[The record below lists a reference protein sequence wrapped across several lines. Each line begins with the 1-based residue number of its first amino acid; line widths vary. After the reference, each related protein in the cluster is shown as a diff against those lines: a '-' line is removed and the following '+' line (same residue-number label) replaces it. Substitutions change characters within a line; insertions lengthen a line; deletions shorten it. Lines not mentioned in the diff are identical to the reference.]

1 MNDDKDQSIVAHL
14 EELRGTILRC
24 LIAVALVLPFVFYF
38 SNNILELLTKLS
50 IGKNE
55 ITLNYFSPMEV
66 FLLQLKLSLLIDL
79 VICFPYI
86 VKNLW
91 DFILP
96 ALYENERKFIG
107 SIVITSSLLFA
118 FGVLFCLFV
127 IVPMIINFGISFSS
141 KEIHAMFGI
150 SNIVNLALNLAL
162 VFGLMFQIPLVVNML
177 IRWDI
182 IDYESISKYRPYVA
196 VVLLIFSALLTPPD
210 IVSQILLFIPT
221 YFLFELGLIFS
232 KHSNSKKDDE

>member
-1 MNDDKDQSIVAHL
+1 MSVDDKDQSIIAHL
-14 EELRGTILRC
+14 EELRSTALKCVISV
-24 LIAVALVLPFVFYF
+24 AVVLPFVFYF
-38 SNNILELLTKLS
+38 SPKILSFLTKIL
-50 IGKNE
+50 IGNNN

-66 FLLQLKLSLLIDL
+66 FLLQLKLSVILDV

-96 ALYENERKFIG
+96 ALYEHERKFIG
-107 SIVITSSLLFA
+107 SIVLSSSMLFA
-118 FGVLFCLFV
+118 FGVSFCLFV
-127 IVPMIINFGISFSS
+127 IVPMIINFGINFSNN
-141 KEIHAMFGI
+141 EIQAVFGI
-150 SNIVNLALNLAL
+150 SNVINLALNMAL

-182 IDYESISKYRPYVA
+182 LDYEAISKYRPYV
-196 VVLLIFSALLTPPD
+196 VTVILIFSALLTPPD

-221 YFLFELGLIFS
+221 YCLFELGLLFS
-232 KHSNSKKDDE
+232 PKKKKNL

>member
-1 MNDDKDQSIVAHL
+1 MKDNDKDQSVIAHL
-14 EELRGTILRC
+14 EELRGTVFRC
-24 LIAVALVLPFVFYF
+24 VLALAIVLPVVFYF
-38 SNNILELLTKLS
+38 SNHILDYITKLS

-66 FLLQLKLSLLIDL
+66 FLLQLKLSFLIDA

-107 SIVITSSLLFA
+107 SIVVTSSALFA
-118 FGVLFCLFV
+118 FGVLFCMFI
-127 IVPMIINFGISFSS
+127 IVPMIINFGISFSNQ
-141 KEIHAMFGI
+141 EIHAMFGI
-150 SNIVNLALNLAL
+150 SNIINLALNLAF

-182 IDYESISKYRPYVA
+182 LDYESISKYRPYVIVA
-196 VVLLIFSALLTPPD
+196 ILIFSALLTPPD
-210 IVSQILLFIPT
+210 IISQILLFIPT
-221 YFLFELGLIFS
+221 YCLFELGLIFS
-232 KHSNSKKDDE
+232 KKKPKKDDE